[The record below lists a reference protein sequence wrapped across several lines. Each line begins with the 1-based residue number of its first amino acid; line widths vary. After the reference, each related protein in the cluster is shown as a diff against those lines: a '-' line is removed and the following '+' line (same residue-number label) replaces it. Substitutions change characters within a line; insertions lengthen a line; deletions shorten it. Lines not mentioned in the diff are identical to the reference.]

1 MGSIPPGSYSPGF
14 CHCMLADAGKLSL
27 QLVDR
32 EGLYSDGDSDREGKN
47 LNQSLGV
54 SHFYFSEWDLMMGF
68 D

>member
-1 MGSIPPGSYSPGF
+1 
-14 CHCMLADAGKLSL
+14 MLADAGKLSL

-47 LNQSLGV
+47 LNHSLGV
-54 SHFYFSEWDLMMGF
+54 SHLYFSEWDLMMGF